1 MCTSISF
8 QSRCTLAW
16 SQIEHALKSNNH
28 KCGLFLQMHCN
39 IDPILHQLSRYT
51 VNDQVFLD
59 RLYWSFWL
67 NQIVLLSLSMVL
79 RWGLALSPI
88 LISTMSADN
97 DWNCIKVNRK
107 MIYFSLWIKS
117 ALLNCLKVGDVYL
130 NMKTL
135 GIKKLKRLR
144 NQS

>member
-1 MCTSISF
+1 M
-8 QSRCTLAW
+8 
-16 SQIEHALKSNNH
+16 
-28 KCGLFLQMHCN
+28 
-39 IDPILHQLSRYT
+39 
-51 VNDQVFLD
+51 NDQVFLD
-59 RLYWSFWL
+59 KLYSSFWL

-107 MIYFSLWIKS
+107 MIYFSFWIKS

-144 NQS
+144 NQSKGTLWRRFCVVSPHFSQRTHYISYYVKNMSFFFFFLNSF